1 MWDSSQK
8 DENTVKETE
17 LLGSQRVKLWTD
29 YIVILHFGSEEYF

>member
-17 LLGSQRVKLWTD
+17 LLRIQTKGQVMER
-29 YIVILHFGSEEYF
+29 